1 MRPMKLDY
9 HVRMAQVA
17 DARPLAVLALQVFL
31 HTYATD
37 GVSSTISE
45 HVLQEITPEKYAA
58 IIQSSSSVVL
68 VAERDKHLL
77 GFAILQLDAPCAD
90 SPDATIEL
98 ETLYVQE
105 HFTGKGIGSTLLGE
119 SHRHSEMRANGR
131 LWLTVNV
138 KNVRAVSFYV
148 RHQYRKVGTH
158 VFVLGGVRHDNHVM
172 LSPPIHL
179 ID

>member
-9 HVRMAQVA
+9 HVRKAQVA

-58 IIQSSSSVVL
+58 IIQNSSSVVL
-68 VAERDKHLL
+68 VAERDNNLL
-77 GFAILQLDAPCAD
+77 GFAVLQLNAPCAD

-105 HFTGKGIGSTLLGE
+105 HFTGKGVGSTLLGE
-119 SHRHSEMRANGR
+119 ARRLSNNSANGR

-138 KNVRAVSFYV
+138 KNVRAISFYV
-148 RHQYRKVGTH
+148 HHQYMKVGTY
-158 VFVLGGVRHDNHVM
+158 VFVLGGVGHDNHVM
-172 LSPPIHL
+172 VSPPIHSV
-179 ID
+179 D